1 MIRIYISTG
10 INDLYFNMNYPF
22 EQIKQDGKLV
32 RTFSPDVDL
41 EELKWHQDLTDR
53 KVTIIESGGW
63 SFQMEDKLPNKL
75 SNAEQ
80 ITIPKLVW
88 HRVIRGEGNL
98 IVEIEE

>member
-1 MIRIYISTG
+1 M
-10 INDLYFNMNYPF
+10 DYPF
-22 EQIKQDGKLV
+22 EQIEQDGKLV

-41 EELKWHQDLTDR
+41 EELKWHQDLNDR
-53 KVTIIESGGW
+53 KVTVIESGGW
-63 SFQMEDKLPNKL
+63 LFQMEDELPNKL

-80 ITIPKLVW
+80 ILIPKLVW

>member
-1 MIRIYISTG
+1 
-10 INDLYFNMNYPF
+10 
-22 EQIKQDGKLV
+22 
-32 RTFSPDVDL
+32 
-41 EELKWHQDLTDR
+41 
-53 KVTIIESGGW
+53 
-63 SFQMEDKLPNKL
+63 MEDNLPNKL